1 MELSLEMWLQLG
13 VLLVAIAIG
22 FANVKNGLNYT
33 NQKIDRLEKKQD
45 QHNSL
50 IERMVV
56 VEQVTESA
64 HKRIDEIYFKIDRN
78 KKKE

>member
-64 HKRIDEIYFKIDRN
+64 HKRIDEINIKIDRN